1 MRRSLFGNKRVK
13 RKPRIEIIP
22 MVDVMFLLL
31 VFYILASIGL
41 TIERGIP
48 VSLPNADSGEASVVE
63 ETKVT
68 ITSKGEV
75 FLNHERVNLEGLG
88 DAVAAEA
95 NKVPGG
101 LKHLQDGYIV
111 LNIDM
116 DVPHRQMV
124 KAMDELR
131 SVGISNFSIATE
143 EEG

>member
-1 MRRSLFGNKRVK
+1 MKKGLFGNKRAK

-48 VSLPNADSGEASVVE
+48 VSLPNAESGEASVVE

-68 ITSKGEV
+68 ITKGGEV
-75 FLNHERVNLEGLG
+75 FLNHERVTLEGLG
-88 DAVAAEA
+88 EAVTAEA
-95 NKVPGG
+95 DKLPGG

-111 LNIDM
+111 LNVDM

>member
-1 MRRSLFGNKRVK
+1 
-13 RKPRIEIIP
+13 

-41 TIERGIP
+41 TVERGIP
-48 VSLPNADSGEASVVE
+48 VSLPVAETGEASVVE
-63 ETKVT
+63 ETQVT

-75 FLNHERVNLEGLG
+75 YLNHDKIELDELGEIVEERAK
-88 DAVAAEA
+88 DM
-95 NKVPGG
+95 PGG
-101 LKHLQDGYIV
+101 MKHLQDGYIV

-116 DVPHRQMV
+116 DVKQRMVV

-143 EEG
+143 DTP